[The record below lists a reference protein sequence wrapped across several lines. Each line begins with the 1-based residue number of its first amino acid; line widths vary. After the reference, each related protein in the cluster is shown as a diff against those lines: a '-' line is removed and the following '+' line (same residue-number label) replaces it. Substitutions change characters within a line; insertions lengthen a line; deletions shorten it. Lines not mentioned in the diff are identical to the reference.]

1 MISQKQKVEVR
12 EFITSDFQW
21 VNKDNDVLL
30 KVYTSEEGKFLLLKK
45 LQLRYNNKLLLRMNP
60 YVPLAQERYN
70 LTVYPVLISILPVSI
85 KTIPPPL
92 ETEFMS

>member
-1 MISQKQKVEVR
+1 
-12 EFITSDFQW
+12 
-21 VNKDNDVLL
+21 
-30 KVYTSEEGKFLLLKK
+30 
-45 LQLRYNNKLLLRMNP
+45 MNP